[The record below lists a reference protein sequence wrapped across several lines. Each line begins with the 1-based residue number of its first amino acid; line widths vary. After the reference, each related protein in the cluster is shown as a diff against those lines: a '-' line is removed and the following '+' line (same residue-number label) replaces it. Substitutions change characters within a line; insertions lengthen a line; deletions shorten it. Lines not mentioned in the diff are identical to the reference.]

1 MSRLK
6 NFQSKVEL
14 DEYTFMWQTHLFDL
28 PYLPIGQK
36 CFSLLGNITQ
46 ANKLKKKE
54 FLKILLDVMEDHFVF
69 PWVLPAKRGLLSQL
83 LESGSGCK
91 RITLKNAR
99 KD

>member
-46 ANKLKKKE
+46 TNKLKKKN
-54 FLKILLDVMEDHFVF
+54 F
-69 PWVLPAKRGLLSQL
+69 
-83 LESGSGCK
+83 
-91 RITLKNAR
+91 
-99 KD
+99 

>member
-28 PYLPIGQK
+28 PYLPISQK

-46 ANKLKKKE
+46 TKELKKKE
-54 FLKILLDVMEDHFVF
+54 FLKTLLDVILSFLGFFQQNVVF
-69 PWVLPAKRGLLSQL
+69 FLNFWKVVLVV
-83 LESGSGCK
+83 
-91 RITLKNAR
+91 NA
-99 KD
+99 